1 MAVDASGIRGFFG
14 RYVGTPANRQ
24 DQAQNQQKGP
34 LEGDALA
41 ARIGSMPLDEQAA
54 LAMALKTG
62 DVGASASASA
72 ANEVYGKAE
81 NQAKL
86 IAQQYGLQPDTDDYN
101 EFVNNYAQQFYNE
114 NIGQGVV
121 SYQQAVEMNK
131 LYQQREADKVDSAY
145 QDYLRSKGQYAGHV
159 GADKWMDDFTGWLR
173 QTSSNPR
180 VQDIADHLSTS
191 GTTPYDTTKYSPSNN
206 PYTRKQEYENEFWDY
221 YNNQPKG

>member
-1 MAVDASGIRGFFG
+1 MAVDANGIRGFFG
-14 RYVGTPANRQ
+14 SYIGTPTNKQ
-24 DQAQNQQKGP
+24 EQTQNQQKGP

-131 LYQQREADKVDSAY
+131 LYQQREADKIDSAHR
-145 QDYLRSKGQYAGHV
+145 DYLRSKGQYAGHV

-180 VQDIADHLSTS
+180 VQDIAGHLSAS
-191 GTTPYDTTKYSPSNN
+191 GLTPYDTTKYSPSNN
-206 PYTRKQEYENEFWDY
+206 PYTRQQEYENEFWDY